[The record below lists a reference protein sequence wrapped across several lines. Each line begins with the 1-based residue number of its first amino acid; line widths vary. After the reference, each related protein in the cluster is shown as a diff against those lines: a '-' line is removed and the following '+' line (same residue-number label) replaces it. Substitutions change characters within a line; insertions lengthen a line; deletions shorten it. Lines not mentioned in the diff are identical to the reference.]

1 MTEPFPPMAEPFP
14 PRFYCAEHGPT
25 NEVIGLFE
33 RPRCLRCLETL
44 LDHTAQ
50 GVFLAQA
57 FDIRQIA
64 QEVAT

>member
-1 MTEPFPPMAEPFP
+1 MTEPFP

-33 RPRCLRCLETL
+33 RTRCLACLEHL
-44 LDHTAQ
+44 LDHSEQ

-57 FDIRQIA
+57 FDIRQMA
-64 QEVAT
+64 KEAAT